1 MAQNNTNALSGIF
14 SALGNVASSAASD
27 SASNAYQK
35 TLEINQA
42 LKVVEDSRNL
52 KRELKQ
58 DAIDDYNQEVR
69 KKTNINAENSSFFT
83 NINNSL
89 IQIAEDVSST
99 PSDIKN
105 ALDNSLKLIEDQ
117 DFTPSELQM
126 NSSHINSLYR
136 ISNNSI
142 AKKENTGELESVKE
156 ALQAV
161 QFNKMRSGNFSN
173 SNEHIEP
180 ILKNTTNFLEN
191 DLESKNTI
199 EIGNAEAIEGRLNK
213 LAYVAEFLESYDIN
227 PKDNFVQFDKKI
239 HSQNEI
245 DIVTIVQNQLKNGL
259 LNDAYTS
266 SLSLYGVKAADRAT
280 VSKMYTK
287 AEIAGNKIVKG
298 SISSDQTYLKADFKP
313 IENTEGIL
321 PSMNS
326 FDSFEI
332 GDGMSSDYMMAESY
346 NRINNDKAGFVS
358 FIENSEYTEE
368 IKEGMS
374 SLIRGQAAKEYYLA
388 GKIIE
393 NPQGKKDGGEFIWN
407 SIPPVDYQIW
417 DNEKKVFRIKNEY
430 QDLSGKWNVHRVQ
443 SSQKLLVDKMKKIE
457 GFVSSTSDKEFDVQ
471 APSLMQ
477 YFSKFGKLHD
487 FNLKNPNSSQAR
499 AVIDRQKSMESIK
512 KGSLDPTEIKSK
524 VNKIVT
530 GLYNENKDIKNFNSD
545 KNAKI
550 LKNLLDTI
558 EDPKMRNE
566 IISQLVRERKL
577 R

>member
-1 MAQNNTNALSGIF
+1 MANNTNALSGIF

-58 DAIDDYNQEVR
+58 DAINDYNQEVR

-126 NSSHINSLYR
+126 NSSHIKSLYR

-142 AKKENTGELESVKE
+142 AKKENTGELEGVKE

-239 HSQNEI
+239 HSQDEI
-245 DIVTIVQNQLKNGL
+245 AIVTVVQNQLKNGL
-259 LNDAYTS
+259 LNDAYTA
-266 SLSLYGVKAADRAT
+266 SLSLPGIKAANRAA
-280 VSKMYTK
+280 VSKTYTK

-298 SISSDQTYLKADFKP
+298 SISSDQTYLKEGFKP

-346 NRINNDKAGFVS
+346 DRVNNDMAGFVS

-407 SIPPVDYQIW
+407 SSPPVDYQIW

-430 QDLSGKWNVHRVQ
+430 QDLSGKWDVHRVQ

-471 APSLMQ
+471 ASSLMQ

-487 FNLKNPNSSQAR
+487 FNLKNPNSPQAR
-499 AVIDRQKSMESIK
+499 AVIDRKKSSESIK
-512 KGSLDPTEIKSK
+512 KDSFKPTEMKSK
-524 VNKIVT
+524 VNKILT
-530 GLYNENKDIKNFNSD
+530 GFYKENENIKNFNSD
-545 KNAKI
+545 ENAKI

>member
-1 MAQNNTNALSGIF
+1 MANNTNALSGIF

-42 LKVVEDSRNL
+42 LKVVEDARNL
-52 KRELKQ
+52 KKELKQ

-142 AKKENTGELESVKE
+142 AKKENTGELESVKK

-191 DLESKNTI
+191 DLESKNAI
-199 EIGNAEAIEGRLNK
+199 QIGNAEDIKVRLNK
-213 LAYVAEFLESYDIN
+213 MAYVAEFLESYDIN

-239 HSQNEI
+239 HSQDEI
-245 DIVTIVQNQLKNGL
+245 AIVTVVQNQLKNGL
-259 LNDAYTS
+259 LNDAYTA
-266 SLSLYGVKAADRAT
+266 SLSLPGIKAANRAA
-280 VSKMYTK
+280 VSKTYTK

-346 NRINNDKAGFVS
+346 NRINNDMAGFVS

-368 IKEGMS
+368 IKDGMS
-374 SLIRGQAAKEYYLA
+374 SLIGGKAAKEYYLA

-393 NPQGKKDGGEFIWN
+393 NPQGKKGGGEFIWN
-407 SIPPVDYQIW
+407 SSPPVDYQIW
-417 DNEKKVFRIKNEY
+417 NEKEKAFTIENKY
-430 QDLSGKWNVHRVQ
+430 QDLDGNWETYRVEN
-443 SSQKLLVDKMKKIE
+443 SQKLLVDKIKKIE
-457 GFVSSTSDKEFDVQ
+457 GFVSSTSDKEFEVQ
-471 APSLMQ
+471 ASSLMQ

-487 FNLKNPNSSQAR
+487 FNLKNPNSPQAR
-499 AVIDRQKSMESIK
+499 AVIDRKKSMESIK
-512 KGSLDPTEIKSK
+512 KDRLKPTEMKSK
-524 VNKIVT
+524 VNKILT
-530 GLYNENKDIKNFNSD
+530 GFYKENENIKNFNSD
-545 KNAKI
+545 ENAKI